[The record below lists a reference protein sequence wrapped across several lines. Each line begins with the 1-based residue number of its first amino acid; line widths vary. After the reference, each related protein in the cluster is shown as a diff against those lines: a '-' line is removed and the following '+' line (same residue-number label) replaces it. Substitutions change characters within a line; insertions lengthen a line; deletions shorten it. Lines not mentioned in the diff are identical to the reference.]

1 MQTLTSQ
8 HRKELELKANDVRK
22 GIIRSLLAAGSG
34 HSAGSLDMAD
44 VFTAL
49 YFHMMRHDPK
59 RPDWE
64 ERDRL
69 LLSCGHIAPVRYS
82 AMAYAGYFPVE
93 ELLTLRKFGSRLQGH
108 PERTRLPA
116 LETTSGPLGEG
127 LAQGTGM
134 ALAAKMDKKDWR
146 VYVVTSDGEHQC
158 GLHWEAVMTA
168 AKFKLDNL
176 TCIVDRNFIQI
187 DGSTED
193 VMPLEPFADKYR
205 AFNWEVFECD
215 GNDIG
220 EFIGRSTKRKARE
233 RQAAGHH
240 RQYVPGK
247 GVSLYGRRLPL
258 ARQAAERRASRSGLA
273 RTGRAGEK
281 IAVAVAERNV
291 IEQDQV
297 AECIWS
303 TTAIPRTR
311 ARSDS

>member
-1 MQTLTSQ
+1 MQTLTSER
-8 HRKELELKANDVRK
+8 RKDLDLKANDVRE
-22 GIIRSLLAAGSG
+22 GIIRSLLAACSG

-44 VFTAL
+44 IFTAL
-49 YFHMMRHDPK
+49 YGFIMRHDPQQ
-59 RPDWE
+59 PDWPQ
-64 ERDRL
+64 RDRL

-82 AMAYAGYFPVE
+82 AMANFGYFPVE

-108 PERTRLPA
+108 PERLKLPG

-134 ALAAKMDKKDWR
+134 ALGAKLDGDDWR
-146 VYVVTSDGEHQC
+146 VYVVTSDGEHEC

-193 VMPLEPFADKYR
+193 VMPLEPLAGKYR

-220 EFIGRSTKRKARE
+220 QFIEVMERAKAVKGKP
-233 RQAAGHH
+233 QVIVANT
-240 RQYVPGK
+240 VPGK
-247 GVSLYGRRLPL
+247 GVSFMEGDYTWHGKPPNKEQADVALRELEATRERIL
-258 ARQAAERRASRSGLA
+258 AS
-273 RTGRAGEK
+273 
-281 IAVAVAERNV
+281 V
-291 IEQDQV
+291 
-297 AECIWS
+297 
-303 TTAIPRTR
+303 
-311 ARSDS
+311 

>member
-1 MQTLTSQ
+1 MQTLTSER
-8 HRKELELKANDVRK
+8 RKELELKANDVRE

-44 VFTAL
+44 IFTAL
-49 YFHMMRHDPK
+49 YGYIMRHDPK
-59 RPDWE
+59 VPDWP

-69 LLSCGHIAPVRYS
+69 LLSCGHIAPVRYA
-82 AMAYAGYFPVE
+82 AMATFGYLPVE

-108 PERTRLPA
+108 PERVKLPA

-134 ALAAKMDKKDWR
+134 ALGAKLDKKDWR

-158 GLHWEAVMTA
+158 GLHWEAMMTA

-220 EFIGRSTKRKARE
+220 AFIDVVE
-233 RQAAGHH
+233 RAKTVKGKPQVIIANT
-240 RQYVPGK
+240 VPGK
-247 GVSLYGRRLPL
+247 GVGYMEGDYTWHGKPPNKEQADIAL
-258 ARQAAERRASRSGLA
+258 AELAAARERILA
-273 RTGRAGEK
+273 
-281 IAVAVAERNV
+281 NV
-291 IEQDQV
+291 
-297 AECIWS
+297 
-303 TTAIPRTR
+303 
-311 ARSDS
+311 